1 MIKKIYINFLI
12 CFLFFSSN
20 ISYANEKLI
29 KSIDE
34 KINQLGEYSEVQNY
48 PVGFFDVVAK
58 HCEKSK
64 SFGCIKREIPKKM
77 SLMFSRGEL
86 YNQRNPENQ
95 LYAMALFEI
104 FYLDNLKK
112 NERNFEKFKADWPKE
127 KNRFGKYASSLIK
140 FNETRKNMREA
151 IGLDL
156 NTSVEKSINA
166 FWSLGTFLKQG
177 TIKEN
182 KVSKDFDER
191 KKLIASFNSSAS
203 KLKAAI
209 KNKELEEIYEYLK

>member
-1 MIKKIYINFLI
+1 
-12 CFLFFSSN
+12 
-20 ISYANEKLI
+20 
-29 KSIDE
+29 
-34 KINQLGEYSEVQNY
+34 
-48 PVGFFDVVAK
+48 
-58 HCEKSK
+58 
-64 SFGCIKREIPKKM
+64 
-77 SLMFSRGEL
+77 MFNRGEL

-112 NERNFEKFKADWPKE
+112 NEDKLEKFKADWPKE
-127 KNRFGKYASSLIK
+127 KNKFGKYTLSLIK

-156 NTSVEKSINA
+156 NSSVEESINA

-182 KVSKDFDER
+182 KASKDFNER